1 MSPTEIVGYTGSF
14 FLVTTTIPQI
24 VHTFKSKKADDISYL
39 FLSLQLLTCVLFL
52 AYGIMLQQ
60 NPLIIANGLV
70 GTQVLT
76 MIGLKKKFSRR

>member
-39 FLSLQLLTCVLFL
+39 FLSLQLLTCLLFL
-52 AYGIMLQQ
+52 AYGIMLKQ

-70 GTQVLT
+70 GTQVVA

>member
-24 VHTFKSKKADDISYL
+24 IHTFKLKKADDISYL

-52 AYGIMLQQ
+52 IYGIMLKQ
-60 NPLIIANGLV
+60 NPLIIANGIV
-70 GTQVLT
+70 GSQVLT